1 MINKIL
7 LLCIFISCLF
17 LTSKLDVLIKAN
29 KYKKRSIYFQ
39 KTKESFL
46 KHFISKFNFIKTK
59 ESFLSK
65 QGNPFKLN
73 SLKYYILKIC
83 LATIMFFGGLANY
96 NSIFYAMFFAGIGYF
111 IIDIFILIIKK
122 KRDTEICNDILNVTD
137 SINLQLSAH
146 MLMKDVLK
154 KQHENCKNKDFKK
167 AMIIFSARYELSELN
182 INAAIDDLEN
192 KFDILELKMFCN
204 ALKEY
209 NKMGSINEILENLSE
224 TLKEKKVEILRANTK
239 EKVLYITFGVIVAL
253 TNIILLTMYPLF
265 VSVGQGFNSIFK

>member
-7 LLCIFISCLF
+7 LILIFISCL
-17 LTSKLDVLIKAN
+17 LLVNKVSILIKAN

-46 KHFISKFNFIKTK
+46 KHFISNLNFLKTK
-59 ESFLSK
+59 ELFLSK
-65 QGNPFKLN
+65 QGNPLNLN
-73 SLKYYILKIC
+73 SFKYYIFKLII
-83 LATIMFFGGLANY
+83 AAIMFCGGLLNY
-96 NSIFYAMFFAGIGYF
+96 DSIFYSIVFSLIGYF
-111 IIDIFILIIKK
+111 LIDIFILVLKK
-122 KRDTEICNDILNVTD
+122 KRDVEICNDILNVTD
-137 SINLQLSAH
+137 SINVQLSAH
-146 MLMKDVLK
+146 VAMKDVLK
-154 KQHENCKNKDFKK
+154 KQYENCKNKDFKK

-182 INAAIDDLEN
+182 INEAIDDLEK

-224 TLKEKKVEILRANTK
+224 TLRERRIEILRSNTK
-239 EKVLYITFGVIVAL
+239 EKVLYITFGVVIAL

-265 VSVGQGFNSIFK
+265 ISVGQGFNNIFK

>member
-17 LTSKLDVLIKAN
+17 LTNKLDILIKAN
-29 KYKKRSIYFQ
+29 KYKKRSIYIQ

-65 QGNPFKLN
+65 QGNPFNLN
-73 SLKYYILKIC
+73 SFKYYILKIC
-83 LATIMFFGGLANY
+83 LAAIMFFGGLVNY
-96 NSIFYAMFFAGIGYF
+96 DSIFYAMVYAIIGYF
-111 IIDIFILIIKK
+111 VIDVFILIIKK

-146 MLMKDVLK
+146 VLMKDVLK

-182 INAAIDDLEN
+182 INEAIDDLES

-265 VSVGQGFNSIFK
+265 VSVGQGFSNIFK

>member
-29 KYKKRSIYFQ
+29 KYKKRSIYIQ

-46 KHFISKFNFIKTK
+46 KHFISKFNFLKTK
-59 ESFLSK
+59 EIFLSK

-73 SLKYYILKIC
+73 SFKYYIFKIC
-83 LATIMFFGGLANY
+83 LATIMFLGGLVNY
-96 NSIFYAMFFAGIGYF
+96 DSIFYAVFFASIGYF
-111 IIDIFILIIKK
+111 VIDIFILIMKK
-122 KRDTEICNDILNVTD
+122 KRDIEICNDILNVTD

-265 VSVGQGFNSIFK
+265 VSVGQGFNNIFK

>member
-17 LTSKLDVLIKAN
+17 LISKLDVLIKAN
-29 KYKKRSIYFQ
+29 KYKKRSIYIQ

-73 SLKYYILKIC
+73 SLKYYILKIS
-83 LATIMFFGGLANY
+83 LATIMFFGGLVNY
-96 NSIFYAMFFAGIGYF
+96 NSMLYAMFFASIGYF
-111 IIDIFILIIKK
+111 IIDIFILIMKK

>member
-1 MINKIL
+1 MINKML
-7 LLCIFISCLF
+7 LLCIFISCL
-17 LTSKLDVLIKAN
+17 LSLNKLSVLIKSN
-29 KYKKRSIYFQ
+29 KYKKRSIYIQ

-46 KHFISKFNFIKTK
+46 KNFISKFNFIKTK
-59 ESFLSK
+59 EIFLSK

-73 SLKYYILKIC
+73 SIKYYILKIC
-83 LATIMFFGGLANY
+83 LAAIMFFGGLVNY
-96 NSIFYAMFFAGIGYF
+96 DSIFYAILFANVGYF
-111 IIDIFILIIKK
+111 IIDIFILIMKK
-122 KRDTEICNDILNVTD
+122 KRDTEICNDILNVAD

-182 INAAIDDLEN
+182 INTAIDDLES

-224 TLKEKKVEILRANTK
+224 TLKEKKIEILRNNTK

-253 TNIILLTMYPLF
+253 ANIILLTMYPLF
-265 VSVGQGFNSIFK
+265 VSVGQGFNNIFK